1 MKVKDIIREAAS
13 ALGLTD
19 VVDYC
24 DGKNVSSGSTPADGE
39 EEANELLKFFHRVE
53 TEAAVSYV
61 PLIFEE
67 KAESVDGKIPFSALS
82 KKFLRAAYLYDKNG
96 GRAQYKTCPG
106 YIKTAEKSGVLGYA
120 YYPAE
125 KKISDESDYSSD
137 ELEKAF
143 VAGIAAEYYLKKHLF
158 EEAEVF
164 AREYKAALSVARR
177 LQKGNAFKARRW
189 R

>member
-39 EEANELLKFFHRVE
+39 EETNELLKFFHRVE
-53 TEAAVSYV
+53 TEAAVNYA

-67 KAESVDGKIPFSALS
+67 KTKNVDGKILTDALA

-96 GRAQYKTCPG
+96 VRPQYKSCPG
-106 YIKTAEKSGVLGYA
+106 YIKTDEKNGVLGYA

-125 KKISDESDYSSD
+125 KTLSDESDYTTD

-143 VAGIAAEYYLKKHLF
+143 VAGVAAGYYLKKHLF

>member
-1 MKVKDIIREAAS
+1 M
-13 ALGLTD
+13 
-19 VVDYC
+19 
-24 DGKNVSSGSTPADGE
+24 
-39 EEANELLKFFHRVE
+39 
-53 TEAAVSYV
+53 
-61 PLIFEE
+61 
-67 KAESVDGKIPFSALS
+67 
-82 KKFLRAAYLYDKNG
+82 
-96 GRAQYKTCPG
+96 
-106 YIKTAEKSGVLGYA
+106 LGYA

-125 KKISDESDYSSD
+125 KNISDESDYSSD

-143 VAGIAAEYYLKKHLF
+143 VAGVAAEYYLKKHLF

>member
-19 VVDYC
+19 AVDYC
-24 DGKNVSSGSTPADGE
+24 DGVNVSSGTTPAAGE
-39 EEANELLKFFHRVE
+39 EDANALLKFFHRVE
-53 TEAAVSYV
+53 TEAAVNYV

-67 KAESVDGKIPFSALS
+67 AVDSNDGKILISALS
-82 KKFLRAAYLYDKNG
+82 KKFLRAAYLFDKNG
-96 GRAQYKTCPG
+96 VRAQYKTYPE
-106 YIKTAEKSGVLGYA
+106 YIKTAQKCGVLGYA

-125 KKISDESDYSSD
+125 KTIADESDYSAD

-143 VAGIAAEYYLKKHLF
+143 VAGIAAEYYLKKQLF
-158 EEAEVF
+158 EEADVYG
-164 AREYKAALSVARR
+164 REYKAALDVARR
-177 LQKGNAFKARRW
+177 LQKGNSFKARRW